1 VPKPGIAIDSI
12 QESSMKRLLLVVVAT
27 LVAGT
32 ASAEMPLF
40 AAKCGP
46 SLNVDSNSKG
56 QVRVNGKIAQLV
68 KRPDGQITAQSAG
81 AYVDITPQGAEAPL
95 VTYTAKD
102 KSNGRCE
109 ILSFK
114 APGGGAASGGGGG
127 QRESASE
134 RAGQGRFDAHGPIAC
149 AQHPGQPMGQCQAA
163 IARDPGGTAAIKIT
177 RPDGR
182 TRFLFFE
189 KGKAIGADLSQADGS
204 QHFRATK
211 REDVYTIEAGE
222 ERYEILD
229 MHVYGG

>member
-1 VPKPGIAIDSI
+1 
-12 QESSMKRLLLVVVAT
+12 MKRILLVVAASFIAT
-27 LVAGT
+27 T

-46 SLNVDSNSKG
+46 NLNVDSNTKG
-56 QVRVNGKIAQLV
+56 QVYVNGKVAKLIE
-68 KRPDGQITAQSAG
+68 RPDGQITAQSAG
-81 AYVDITPQGAEAPL
+81 AYVDITPQGAEPPR

-102 KSNGRCE
+102 KSTGACE

-114 APGGGAASGGGGG
+114 APGGGGALNGGGGD

-149 AQHPGQPMGQCQAA
+149 AQQPGQPMGQCQAA
-163 IARDPGGTAAIKIT
+163 IARDPGGTATIKIT

-182 TRFLFFE
+182 TRFIFFE
-189 KGKAIGADLSQADGS
+189 KGEAIGADLSQADGS

-211 REDVYTIEAGE
+211 RDDVYTIEAGE

-229 MHVYGG
+229 LHVHGG